1 MSAVPKLSPWF
12 PWLWR
17 PWLPGVYQR
26 EYRGLT
32 HYSRW
37 DGRFWYCDAATVES
51 AAASD
56 ANASAALTGSLDLL
70 TWDAPLRKFEIP
82 DGYGAA
88 FASRFGK
95 PCKRRRDSS

>member
-1 MSAVPKLSPWF
+1 MSAAPNLSPWLL
-12 PWLWR
+12 WSWR

-51 AAASD
+51 AAAVTLP
-56 ANASAALTGSLDLL
+56 ASQQML
-70 TWDAPLRKFEIP
+70 TWRGLAEQPP
-82 DGYGAA
+82 T
-88 FASRFGK
+88 
-95 PCKRRRDSS
+95 